1 MKKIQCIWTRMFA
14 RNRSEFP
21 GRLGYRVPIILF
33 WIFLAGTGSLQAQDW
48 REIQRFNPAQTIQK
62 IRFLNSELGYC
73 TSSLYNG
80 STMNIYKTTNG
91 GLSFTPQNSGYA
103 SMRFMDIFIR
113 DEQTVW
119 ICGNEGLILHT
130 RDGGLKW
137 ETQNSG
143 TREQIWGIAFTDDL
157 HGHACGANG
166 LLLRTADGG
175 KTWEQRPSGINNL
188 FYSIYFIDGQKG
200 FASGSNVLMRT
211 DDGGENW
218 YKVTNFPFS
227 PPADWIRRIVFADD
241 RTGYACADIG
251 RIYKTTDGG
260 DSWTRLESGVQEA
273 LMDLDFAD
281 AEVGVA
287 VGFNGTILR
296 TVNGGSSWEQM
307 QSPLGAEHLFSVD
320 LISKNLGFI
329 ATHQGRILKNDL
341 LATAVSDPDSDQQ
354 VRVYSRGQ
362 ELYVEGVGERAE
374 LRFFDTRGRS
384 FHLQATQRLPT
395 SLVFDT
401 GGLLPGVY
409 HAQLIHPHIK
419 NHIRFFIHP

>member
-1 MKKIQCIWTRMFA
+1 MMNQKLSTIKFT
-14 RNRSEFP
+14 
-21 GRLGYRVPIILF
+21 GYPVSCRKTFLLF
-33 WIFLAGTGSLQAQDW
+33 QSLCLAGLFLCGSSLQAQDW

-91 GLSFTPQNSGYA
+91 GLSFTPQNSGYSA
-103 SMRFMDIFIR
+103 TRFMDIFIL

-119 ICGNEGLILHT
+119 ISGNEGLILHT

-143 TREQIWGIAFTDDL
+143 TREQIWGICFTDEK

-166 LLLRTADGG
+166 SLLRTTDGG
-175 KTWEQRPSGINNL
+175 QNWEQRPSGINNL
-188 FYSIYFIDGQKG
+188 FYAIYFIDGHKG

-218 YKVTNFPFS
+218 YKVTGFPFS
-227 PPADWIRRIVFADD
+227 PPADWIRRIVFVDGQ
-241 RTGYACADIG
+241 TGYACADIG

-260 DSWTRLESGVQEA
+260 DNWIRLESGVQEA

-281 AEVGVA
+281 DQVGVA

-296 TVNGGSSWEQM
+296 TVNGGTSWEQM

-320 LISKNLGFI
+320 LISRNLGYI

-341 LATAVSDPDSDQQ
+341 FATAVKESNRETEIRIFSNGNQLLLEGLEEDS
-354 VRVYSRGQ
+354 
-362 ELYVEGVGERAE
+362 EC
-374 LRFFDTRGRS
+374 RFFDMQGRS
-384 FHLQATQRLPT
+384 LP
-395 SLVFDT
+395 LRAIRREQNRIVFDQPILIP
-401 GGLLPGVY
+401 GIYQALLQNGKGKT
-409 HAQLIHPHIK
+409 Q
-419 NHIRFFIHP
+419 IRFFISQ